1 MNADVA
7 ALIIDSKSTQLTE
20 PALDSDTL
28 GIDLIRNQDKLNST
42 LHWSHNVLCIQN
54 QILQK
59 LRDNSCIS
67 KVLGL

>member
-42 LHWSHNVLCIQN
+42 LHSLVTQCTLY
-54 QILQK
+54 
-59 LRDNSCIS
+59 S
-67 KVLGL
+67 KSNASKIKGQLMH